1 MLTPRAPTHCG
12 DTLLHWG
19 AKTYVMGILN
29 VTPDSFSGDGVG
41 NDLGGA
47 IARAEQFVRDGADI
61 VDVGGES
68 TRPGAAFV
76 PEEEERARV
85 VPVIRAL
92 ATRLAVPIS
101 VDTSRASV
109 AAAALAAGATMVN
122 DVWALHRDPALA
134 DVVARS
140 GAALVLMHNRA
151 ATATVDA
158 LGGHYDDVQY
168 ADVVADVIAWLRE
181 SIAVAIAAGIPR
193 AQLIADPGIGFGKTV
208 AQNLTL
214 MRRLPEL
221 GTLGIPMLAGT
232 SRKSFIGLTLDLP
245 VEDRLEGTAA
255 TVAVAIAGG
264 VDIVRVHDVCAMARV
279 ARMTDAIIPEQAS
292 DFVAVNLAARL
303 ATRMLHRVDIRVR
316 VTTLHGG
323 KEVIHRLTL
332 EGAVE
337 ICCGDRAGGENATDR
352 AGALVAVELHDDW
365 AIDPNATDMNMRR
378 DGIVDRVDPERI
390 THALPVTI
398 DMVGRPAIRSCIRE
412 RHFFAR

>member
-1 MLTPRAPTHCG
+1 MTTPLAPTRCG

-29 VTPDSFSGDGVG
+29 ATPDSFSGDGVT
-41 NDLGGA
+41 NVSAA

-61 VDVGGES
+61 IDVGGES
-68 TRPGAAFV
+68 TRPGATFV
-76 PEEEERARV
+76 LEEEERARV

-92 ATRLAVPIS
+92 ATRLTVPIS
-101 VDTSRASV
+101 VDTSRAAV

-134 DVVARS
+134 GVVVRA

-158 LGGHYDDVQY
+158 LGGHYDDVAY

-181 SIAVAIAAGIPR
+181 SIAIAITAGIPR

-221 GTLGIPMLAGT
+221 GVLGIPILAGT

-255 TVAVAIAGG
+255 TVALAIAGG
-264 VDIVRVHDVCAMARV
+264 ADIVRVHDVHAMARV
-279 ARMTDAIIPEQAS
+279 ARMTDAIVRAASSEQRVAS
-292 DFVAVNLAARL
+292 S
-303 ATRMLHRVDIRVR
+303 
-316 VTTLHGG
+316 
-323 KEVIHRLTL
+323 E
-332 EGAVE
+332 
-337 ICCGDRAGGENATDR
+337 
-352 AGALVAVELHDDW
+352 
-365 AIDPNATDMNMRR
+365 
-378 DGIVDRVDPERI
+378 
-390 THALPVTI
+390 
-398 DMVGRPAIRSCIRE
+398 
-412 RHFFAR
+412 

>member
-1 MLTPRAPTHCG
+1 MTTPLAPTRCG

-29 VTPDSFSGDGVG
+29 ATPDSFSGDGVT
-41 NDLGGA
+41 NVAAA
-47 IARAEQFVRDGADI
+47 IARAEQFVREGADI
-61 VDVGGES
+61 IDVGGES
-68 TRPGAAFV
+68 TRPGATFV

-92 ATRLAVPIS
+92 ATRLTVPIS
-101 VDTSRASV
+101 VDTSRAAV

-122 DVWALHRDPALA
+122 DVWALHRDPALVG
-134 DVVARS
+134 VVARA

-181 SIAVAIAAGIPR
+181 SIAMAIAAGIPR

-221 GTLGIPMLAGT
+221 GALGIPILAGT

-255 TVAVAIAGG
+255 TVALAIAGG
-264 VDIVRVHDVCAMARV
+264 AAIVRVHDVRAMARV
-279 ARMTDAIIPEQAS
+279 ARMTDAI
-292 DFVAVNLAARL
+292 
-303 ATRMLHRVDIRVR
+303 VR
-316 VTTLHGG
+316 VTSS
-323 KEVIHRLTL
+323 E
-332 EGAVE
+332 
-337 ICCGDRAGGENATDR
+337 
-352 AGALVAVELHDDW
+352 
-365 AIDPNATDMNMRR
+365 
-378 DGIVDRVDPERI
+378 
-390 THALPVTI
+390 
-398 DMVGRPAIRSCIRE
+398 
-412 RHFFAR
+412 

>member
-1 MLTPRAPTHCG
+1 MTTLAPTRCG

-29 VTPDSFSGDGVG
+29 VTPDSFSGDGVT
-41 NDLGGA
+41 DVAAA

-61 VDVGGES
+61 IDVGGES

-76 PEEEERARV
+76 PEEQEQVRV

-109 AAAALAAGATMVN
+109 AKAALAAGATMVN

-134 DVVARS
+134 SVVARS

-168 ADVVADVIAWLRE
+168 ADVIAEVIAWLRE
-181 SIAVAIAAGIPR
+181 SIAGAIAAGIPR

-208 AQNLTL
+208 AQNLEL
-214 MRRLPEL
+214 MRRFAALR
-221 GTLGIPMLAGT
+221 TLGIPILAGV
-232 SRKSFIGLTLDLP
+232 SRKSFIGLTLGLP

-255 TVAVAIAGG
+255 AVAIAIAGG
-264 VDIVRVHDVCAMARV
+264 AEIVRVHDVRAMARV
-279 ARMTDAIIPEQAS
+279 ARMTDAI
-292 DFVAVNLAARL
+292 
-303 ATRMLHRVDIRVR
+303 TR
-316 VTTLHGG
+316 
-323 KEVIHRLTL
+323 
-332 EGAVE
+332 
-337 ICCGDRAGGENATDR
+337 
-352 AGALVAVELHDDW
+352 
-365 AIDPNATDMNMRR
+365 
-378 DGIVDRVDPERI
+378 
-390 THALPVTI
+390 
-398 DMVGRPAIRSCIRE
+398 SRE
-412 RHFFAR
+412 H

>member
-1 MLTPRAPTHCG
+1 MMLTLRAPTRCG
-12 DTLLHWG
+12 DTLLDWG

-29 VTPDSFSGDGVG
+29 VTPDSFSGDGAG
-41 NDLGGA
+41 DNLGEA

-61 VDVGGES
+61 IDVGGES

-76 PEEEERARV
+76 LEEEEQARV

-101 VDTSRASV
+101 VDTSRAAV

-134 DVVARS
+134 GVVARS

-168 ADVVADVIAWLRE
+168 ADVVADVIAWLQER
-181 SIAVAIAAGIPR
+181 IAMAVAAGIPR

-221 GTLGIPMLAGT
+221 GALGIPILAGT
-232 SRKSFIGLTLDLP
+232 SRKSFIGLTLNLP

-264 VDIVRVHDVCAMARV
+264 AGIVRVHDVRAIARV
-279 ARMTDAIIPEQAS
+279 ARMTDAIIRSA
-292 DFVAVNLAARL
+292 
-303 ATRMLHRVDIRVR
+303 
-316 VTTLHGG
+316 
-323 KEVIHRLTL
+323 
-332 EGAVE
+332 EG
-337 ICCGDRAGGENATDR
+337 
-352 AGALVAVELHDDW
+352 
-365 AIDPNATDMNMRR
+365 
-378 DGIVDRVDPERI
+378 
-390 THALPVTI
+390 
-398 DMVGRPAIRSCIRE
+398 
-412 RHFFAR
+412 

>member
-1 MLTPRAPTHCG
+1 MTTLAPTRCG

-29 VTPDSFSGDGVG
+29 VTPDSFSGDGVT
-41 NDLGGA
+41 DVAAA

-61 VDVGGES
+61 IDVGGES

-76 PEEEERARV
+76 PEEQERARV

-109 AAAALAAGATMVN
+109 AEAALAAGATMVN

-134 DVVARS
+134 GVVARS

-168 ADVVADVIAWLRE
+168 ADVVAEVIAWLRE
-181 SIAVAIAAGIPR
+181 SIAGAIAAGIPR

-208 AQNLTL
+208 AQNLEL
-214 MRRLPEL
+214 MRRFAALRA
-221 GTLGIPMLAGT
+221 LGIPILAGV
-232 SRKSFIGLTLDLP
+232 SRKSFIGLTLGLP

-255 TVAVAIAGG
+255 TVALAIAGG
-264 VDIVRVHDVCAMARV
+264 AEIVRVHEVRAMARV
-279 ARMTDAIIPEQAS
+279 ARMTDAI
-292 DFVAVNLAARL
+292 
-303 ATRMLHRVDIRVR
+303 TRSLRTED
-316 VTTLHGG
+316 
-323 KEVIHRLTL
+323 
-332 EGAVE
+332 
-337 ICCGDRAGGENATDR
+337 
-352 AGALVAVELHDDW
+352 
-365 AIDPNATDMNMRR
+365 
-378 DGIVDRVDPERI
+378 
-390 THALPVTI
+390 
-398 DMVGRPAIRSCIRE
+398 
-412 RHFFAR
+412 

>member
-1 MLTPRAPTHCG
+1 MTTLFAPTRCG

-29 VTPDSFSGDGVG
+29 ATPDSFSGDGVT
-41 NDLGGA
+41 NVAAA

-61 VDVGGES
+61 IDVGGES
-68 TRPGAAFV
+68 TRPGATFV
-76 PEEEERARV
+76 PEEEEQARV

-92 ATRLAVPIS
+92 ATRLTVPIS

-134 DVVARS
+134 GVVARA

-158 LGGHYDDVQY
+158 LGGHYNDVQY

-181 SIAVAIAAGIPR
+181 SVAMAIAAGIPR

-221 GTLGIPMLAGT
+221 GVLGIPILAGT

-245 VEDRLEGTAA
+245 VQDRLEGTAA
-255 TVAVAIAGG
+255 TVALAIAGG
-264 VDIVRVHDVCAMARV
+264 ADIVRIHDVRAMTRV
-279 ARMTDAIIPEQAS
+279 ARMTDAI
-292 DFVAVNLAARL
+292 
-303 ATRMLHRVDIRVR
+303 VR
-316 VTTLHGG
+316 VTSS
-323 KEVIHRLTL
+323 E
-332 EGAVE
+332 
-337 ICCGDRAGGENATDR
+337 
-352 AGALVAVELHDDW
+352 
-365 AIDPNATDMNMRR
+365 
-378 DGIVDRVDPERI
+378 
-390 THALPVTI
+390 
-398 DMVGRPAIRSCIRE
+398 
-412 RHFFAR
+412 

>member
-1 MLTPRAPTHCG
+1 MTGILAPTHCG

-41 NDLGGA
+41 DNRDRA
-47 IARAEQFVRDGADI
+47 IARAEQFVRDGANIIDI
-61 VDVGGES
+61 GGES
-68 TRPGAAFV
+68 TRPGATFV
-76 PEEEERARV
+76 PEGEERARV

-92 ATRLAVPIS
+92 AARLAVPIS

-134 DVVARS
+134 GVVARA

-193 AQLIADPGIGFGKTV
+193 TQLIADPGIGFGKTV

-221 GTLGIPMLAGT
+221 GALGVPILAGT

-255 TVAVAIAGG
+255 TVALAIAGG
-264 VDIVRVHDVCAMARV
+264 ADIVRVHDIRAMARV
-279 ARMTDAIIPEQAS
+279 ARMTDAII
-292 DFVAVNLAARL
+292 
-303 ATRMLHRVDIRVR
+303 R
-316 VTTLHGG
+316 VTRTTLS
-323 KEVIHRLTL
+323 
-332 EGAVE
+332 
-337 ICCGDRAGGENATDR
+337 GEK
-352 AGALVAVELHDDW
+352 
-365 AIDPNATDMNMRR
+365 
-378 DGIVDRVDPERI
+378 
-390 THALPVTI
+390 
-398 DMVGRPAIRSCIRE
+398 
-412 RHFFAR
+412 